1 MDSRTVRVA
10 VVALL
15 AVAALSA
22 AAATLDDTRTTGG
35 GIGPSSSQD
44 AGVADD
50 GDDSVIPRDDSG
62 RVSPPSGAIVSDCEE
77 NAFLRSPQFVVA
89 ALLVVAVAL
98 IVITWR
104 QNLLVAFAVLTA
116 VGTPL
121 FLVYMFL
128 STCPGNPNRAE
139 ELGLA
144 ENTSINM
151 SAPGGGGAPG
161 SDAAG
166 NVVQAPTVFLAVL
179 GLLLLVGVAVVLRD
193 TGDEAVEPGEATD
206 EDGQDPAAVAAIGR
220 VAGETADRIDGS
232 ETLDNEVY
240 RAWREM
246 VDHLQ
251 VDRPDATTP
260 GEFADAAVEAG
271 MARDDVERLTGLF
284 EAVRYGGAEPTG
296 EREQAAVE
304 TLRRIEREYAE

>member
-10 VVALL
+10 VIALV

-22 AAATLDDTRTTGG
+22 AAATLDDTRTMGG
-35 GIGPSSSQD
+35 GVGPSSSQD

-50 GDDSVIPRDDSG
+50 DGDSVVPRDDRG
-62 RVSPPSGAIVSDCEE
+62 RVSPPSGGIVSDCEE
-77 NAFLRSPQFVVA
+77 NAFLRSPEFVAA

-98 IVITWR
+98 AVLTWR
-104 QNLLVAFAVLTA
+104 RNLLVAFAVLTA

-121 FLVYMFL
+121 FLVYLFI
-128 STCPGNPNRAE
+128 SACPGDPNRVE
-139 ELGLA
+139 QLGLA
-144 ENTSINM
+144 ENASINM

-166 NVVQAPTVFLAVL
+166 NVVQAPTVVLAVL
-179 GLLLLVGVAVVLRD
+179 GLILLVAVAVVLRD
-193 TGDEAVEPGEATD
+193 TDDEPVDPREATD
-206 EDGQDPAAVAAIGR
+206 EDGPESATVAAIGR
-220 VAGETADRIDGS
+220 VAGETADRIDAS
-232 ETLDNEVY
+232 ESLDNEVY

-246 VDHLQ
+246 VGHLQ

-260 GEFADAAVEAG
+260 GEFADAAVAAG
-271 MARDDVERLTGLF
+271 MARGDVEQLTDLF
-284 EAVRYGGAEPTG
+284 EAVRYGGVEPTD
-296 EREQAAVE
+296 ERERAAVE